1 MVIPSQPQSWIPKV
15 NSHSQDSKK
24 HETIHLVNGCPK
36 NSTAQHRAV
45 WIMSWK
51 KILRQPQ
58 HLLIIIHTL
67 WPYIFPNHIQVCH
80 MLPTRIIWFNKL
92 HTLWFRIVVKV
103 IVSFVVTKFKSQNCI
118 FISKPYYILVLAS
131 PNLTCAV
138 IIYYFW
144 LIIN

>member
-51 KILRQPQ
+51 NIFRQPQ

-80 MLPTRIIWFNKL
+80 MLPTRIIYGTISYIRSGLGLLSKL
-92 HTLWFRIVVKV
+92 IV
-103 IVSFVVTKFKSQNCI
+103 FYVVTKFKSQNCI

-131 PNLTCAV
+131 SNLTCAV
-138 IIYYFW
+138 IIY
-144 LIIN
+144 